1 MISRG
6 QISDEQAA
14 FVEVRVDDVVEKL
27 VGIVNE
33 FADEV
38 HGKGIPTTA
47 AVGILVEQVTKVLV
61 KATALAYGFPEYTTK
76 DRNSPTFITLCAIA
90 TGVQAMINESVATIR
105 EGMDKLSTQDP
116 AEQLANLLQQMTGA
130 SVSADEPEDD
140 DLFDDEDDDDD
151 WFDDD
156 DDYDDDEDELE
167 PVPDKPVEVT
177 PPVEAAP
184 AAETPEPAPEET
196 PGQ

>member
-1 MISRG
+1 MISRS

-14 FVEVRVDDVVEKL
+14 IVEMKVDDVVEKL
-27 VGIVNE
+27 VVIVNE

-47 AVGILVEQVTKVLV
+47 AIGILVEQVSKVLI
-61 KATALAYGFPEYTTK
+61 KATALAYGYPEYTVK
-76 DRNSPTFITLCAIA
+76 DRSSPTFITLCAVA

-105 EGMDKLSTQDP
+105 EGMDKLAQKDP
-116 AEQLANLLQQMTGA
+116 AEQLANLLQQVTGV
-130 SVSADEPEDD
+130 SVNSDEPEDD
-140 DLFDDEDDDDD
+140 DDLFDDDEDDDDD
-151 WFDDD
+151 WFDE
-156 DDYDDDEDELE
+156 DDEDDLE
-167 PVPDKPVEVT
+167 AVPDKPVEVT

-184 AAETPEPAPEET
+184 AAETPAPAPDET